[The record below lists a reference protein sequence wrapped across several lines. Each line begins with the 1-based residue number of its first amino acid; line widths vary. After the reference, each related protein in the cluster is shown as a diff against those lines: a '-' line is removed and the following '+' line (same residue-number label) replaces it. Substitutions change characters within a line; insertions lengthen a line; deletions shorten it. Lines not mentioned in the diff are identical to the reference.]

1 MTQIDA
7 DLKVKSQAYNSLK
20 GNLQNLERKATYVI
34 YLIIF
39 KFKLEVDIIL
49 LLLLST
55 SSVTTMECG
64 PCTLFDSVAHFR
76 SDYYQLQ
83 SLWPAVR
90 RVQCSSED
98 ATKLMVQAFVISC
111 LDYCN
116 GPCYGITN
124 ELTRCLQSVEIAA
137 TMLVMGTRQ
146 CDHAIISRLC
156 SASCTGFLCGSASC
170 SRLRLS
176 STGPCPAT
184 PWVTWSMT
192 VSLSPTPPYLYLVT
206 SEM

>member
-1 MTQIDA
+1 VTQIDA

-116 GPCYGITN
+116 RPCYGITN

-146 CDHAIISRLC
+146 CDHISPVLC
-156 SASCTGFLCGSASC
+156 QLHWFPVRQCIMFKIATLIYRS
-170 SRLRLS
+170 LS
-176 STGPCPAT
+176 SNALG
-184 PWVTWSMT
+184 
-192 VSLSPTPPYLYLVT
+192 YLVDDCQLVADT
-206 SEM
+206 PLPLLGHI